1 MRSIYRDITLTDTRS
16 LLMPV
21 CTLCHKITHS
31 KSIGHTIWN
40 LIRYHRLQHVSEHA
54 SSNTIFLLVEKINQ
68 LTSIA

>member
-1 MRSIYRDITLTDTRS
+1 
-16 LLMPV
+16 MPV

-40 LIRYHRLQHVSEHA
+40 LIKYHRLQHVSEHA